1 MNEILLL
8 AVAFSETTFEEIKRI
23 LQTEKHHFQLM
34 NVCGLGAFNEA
45 MSSHTPDI
53 ILLNST
59 NPTVKPRDV
68 INFVKGKEE
77 YKEIPVVLAIDH
89 NHEEYFN
96 EIPNHGVSD
105 IIYLPFRHN
114 ELPNRISILFDK
126 KYMINQI
133 IEENKKLR
141 QLSYVASKTSNSIAI
156 ITPEGKIEWVNNGF
170 TEMYEYS
177 YREFKEKFENK
188 LYNPKLNTNFKK
200 ALNKSI
206 YDKNRVVYENHW
218 FTKSGK
224 EKWVQTTLTPI
235 FDSSTKEVSKI
246 IAIETDITKLKKAEE
261 RLEEKNNNLLKITK
275 RIETTN
281 EILENQRIE
290 LENEKQRSEELLLN
304 ILPYATAQQLKR
316 KGYSKLRSYKR
327 VTVMFADFQSFTKLS
342 EKLSDQELIR
352 ELSYF
357 FEQFDE
363 LITQHHIEKIK
374 TMGDCYMCAGGLPLS
389 NKSNPIDVTLASLK
403 IQDFI
408 DNREIE
414 RAKGSGVTWKLR
426 VGLHTGEVIAG
437 VIGKKKFAYD
447 IWGDTVNT
455 ASRMESA
462 SETGKVNVSGDSY
475 QYIKDFFDCTYR
487 GKMAVKYKGQLD
499 MYYVNR
505 LKKEYSKD
513 EKGIY
518 PNKEFM
524 KILSS
529 Y

>member
-1 MNEILLL
+1 MDEILLL

-23 LQTEKHHFQLM
+23 LQNEKYHFQLM
-34 NVCGLGAFNEA
+34 NVAGIGTFQEA
-45 MSSHTPDI
+45 VSNHSPDI

-59 NPTVKPRDV
+59 NPTVKPREV
-68 INFVKGKEE
+68 INHIKGKEE
-77 YKEIPVVLAIDH
+77 YREIPIILAIDH
-89 NHEEYFN
+89 NHEDLFD
-96 EIPNHGVSD
+96 EIPNHRVSD
-105 IIYLPFRHN
+105 IIYLPFRHE
-114 ELPNRISILFDK
+114 ELPNRINILFDK

-133 IEENKKLR
+133 KEENKKLT

-177 YREFKEKFENK
+177 FQEFKEKFENK

-206 YDKNRVVYENHW
+206 YDKNKVVYENHW

-235 FDSSTKEVSKI
+235 FDSATKEVSKI
-246 IAIETDITKLKKAEE
+246 IAIETDITKLKKTEE

-327 VTVMFADFQSFTKLS
+327 VTVMFADFKSFTKLS
-342 EKLSDQELIR
+342 EKLSDQDLIR

-403 IQDFI
+403 IQDFVEH
-408 DNREIE
+408 REKE
-414 RAKGSGVTWKLR
+414 RVKEGNARWHLR
-426 VGLHTGEVIAG
+426 IGLHTGEVIAG

-462 SETGKVNVSGDSY
+462 SETGKVNISGDSY
-475 QYIKDFFDCTYR
+475 QYLKDFFDCTYR

-505 LKKEYSKD
+505 LKPEFSKD
-513 EKGIY
+513 DKGIY